1 MEEKNYMASKDELLA
16 DLLAEAMERNPN
28 GKDLDKLKEM
38 LPQGYYE
45 NQQKIKQKQ
54 NVESVEVDDFNNY
67 DFDSYQDTNS
77 YDVPHD
83 LIPLPSKGLIYGPNF
98 KSEKIAVSYLNGS
111 DEDLISSP
119 NLYADEY
126 QLFNTILRRKIL
138 DKNIKPELLCAGDR
152 DAILIWLRS
161 TSYGEMFAIVAT
173 DEYGEQFE
181 SNVDLTKFKTKEF
194 SLTPNSNGLFEYKLP
209 KSGDLIEFRFLIQKD
224 ELEYGKLLQKTND
237 MLKKHTLTS
246 AKDLLFEILSSD
258 KTIEKNKKKKIDE
271 SLKVI
276 SDHIESIDDTT
287 GVIHNKGITYRLS
300 RSIVAINGERDRK
313 FIDNYVNNILAT
325 DSLALRKYI
334 SENTPGLDL
343 NIEVKKPESLGGGT
357 INKTFQYGLDLFVNY
372 N

>member
-1 MEEKNYMASKDELLA
+1 MEEKNYMTVENDLLV
-16 DLLAEAMERNPN
+16 DVLAEAMAKNPN
-28 GKDLDKLKEM
+28 GKDLAKIKEL
-38 LPQGYYE
+38 LPQGYFE
-45 NQQKIKQKQ
+45 SQQKVKQKQ
-54 NVESVEVDDFNNY
+54 PTETIEVDGFNNY
-67 DFDSYQDTNS
+67 DFNNYQDTDS

-98 KSEKIAVSYLNGS
+98 KSEKIAVAYLNGS

-161 TSYGEMFAIVAT
+161 TSYGEMFAIVAN

-194 SLTPNSNGLFEYKLP
+194 KLIPNQNGLFEFKLP

-246 AKDLLFEILSSD
+246 AKDLLIEILGSD

-271 SLKVI
+271 ALKI
-276 SDHIESIDDTT
+276 IADHIETIDDTT
-287 GVIHNKGITYRLS
+287 GVIHNKGITFRLS
-300 RSIVAINGERDRK
+300 RSIVAINGERDRN
-313 FIDNYVNNILAT
+313 FINNYVNNILAT
-325 DSLALRKYI
+325 DSLALRKHI

-343 NIEVKKPESLGGGT
+343 NIEIKKPESLGGGT